1 MATAAH
7 GRRRHDG
14 GHGRRTSRRAGSTA
28 RLRMSSTIRGLTW
41 GAGKVLRAIVASSP
55 QGKNPHLPAVPG
67 PPPVAGAFLGR
78 AEPSGSLRA
87 PAKEVAALLGARR
100 SPHRRRSHRATVG
113 VLLATLVFPFAGL
126 SAITPTIAHASPGQ
140 ATNLERKLDQLNA
153 DADQLVE
160 DYLQAKL
167 ELDRVQASMRP
178 LLARARAADA
188 QLAPVRAR
196 IAARATAAY
205 VHGPGIDVI
214 SVLGSGDAMQALE
227 RMQTLDL
234 LAERDIEL
242 YSQATAI
249 ERTARDRAAALR
261 AVEQRRVAKVAD
273 LAARKTRIER
283 LAAETRRV
291 LAQVQAADRRRGQ
304 PSATGTA
311 STSAP
316 AAPAPPAG
324 VSGRIGRVI
333 RYAYA
338 QLGKP
343 YQWGADGPGSFD
355 CSGLTMMAWAQAGVA
370 LPHSSRAQIGVGRRV
385 SRSEL
390 APGDLIFRNSPISH
404 VALYIGGG
412 NQIAATHTGSTVK
425 LQSAFGGDIVGYSR
439 PIG

>member
-1 MATAAH
+1 
-7 GRRRHDG
+7 
-14 GHGRRTSRRAGSTA
+14 
-28 RLRMSSTIRGLTW
+28 
-41 GAGKVLRAIVASSP
+41 
-55 QGKNPHLPAVPG
+55 
-67 PPPVAGAFLGR
+67 
-78 AEPSGSLRA
+78 
-87 PAKEVAALLGARR
+87 
-100 SPHRRRSHRATVG
+100 
-113 VLLATLVFPFAGL
+113 VLLAALVFPLAGL

-140 ATNLERKLDQLNA
+140 ATNLEQKLGQLNA
-153 DADQLVE
+153 DSDQLVE

-167 ELDRVQASMRP
+167 ELDRVRASMRP

-188 QLAPVRAR
+188 QLAAVRAG

-205 VHGPGIDVI
+205 VHGPGIDII
-214 SVLGSGDAMQALE
+214 SVLGSGDATQALE

-242 YSQATAI
+242 YSQATGI

-261 AVEQRRVAKVAD
+261 AVEQRQAAKVAN
-273 LAARKTRIER
+273 LAAKKTRIER
-283 LAAETRRV
+283 LVAETRRV
-291 LAQVQAADRRRGQ
+291 LAQVQAADRRRAQ
-304 PSATGTA
+304 SSATGTA
-311 STSAP
+311 SATAPAGSP
-316 AAPAPPAG
+316 AAPPTPSPPAG
-324 VSGRIGRVI
+324 ASGRIGNVI

-355 CSGLTMMAWAQAGVA
+355 CSGFTMMAWAQAGVA